1 LVYFAKTQRGVLGFF
16 LAITLMPYKW
26 INTPNWLL
34 YLQILLVVVIVL
46 SIFIQFK
53 FKIDEHH
60 LTYQIMFLSMS
71 IYRKGLNPEQ
81 IIQIKFKRIGWSTK
95 GACIQVKKGFNIRI
109 LHFNPDNVLLDLI
122 DFANANGI
130 CIPKTKDYL
139 ILEK

>member
-1 LVYFAKTQRGVLGFF
+1 LAYYAKTQRGVLGLF

-81 IIQIKFKRIGWSTK
+81 IIQIKFKRIGWSLK
-95 GACIQVKKGFNIRI
+95 GLLYRSKKDFTLEFFI
-109 LHFNPDNVLLDLI
+109 L
-122 DFANANGI
+122 
-130 CIPKTKDYL
+130 IPTTCS
-139 ILEK
+139 